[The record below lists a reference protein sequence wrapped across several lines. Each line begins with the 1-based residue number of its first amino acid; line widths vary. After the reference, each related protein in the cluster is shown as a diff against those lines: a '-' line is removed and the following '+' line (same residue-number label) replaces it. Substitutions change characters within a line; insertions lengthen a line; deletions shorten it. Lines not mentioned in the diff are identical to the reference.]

1 MSLRLG
7 MPSGRKAIEERVD
20 GELFDLV
27 TRLTNEIDWYM
38 RERRLTRVDL
48 AHRMGVSPGRI
59 SQILSG
65 GENLTLRTLA
75 GVAAALEARFDI
87 ELKPS
92 QPAAR
97 SKPVAETPADDRVN
111 APAPRVIRNPRRVSA
126 H

>member
-38 RERRLTRVDL
+38 RERKLTRVDL

-75 GVAAALEARFDI
+75 GVAAALDARFDI

-92 QPAAR
+92 QAMAGTQPVTEPPATVKEKA
-97 SKPVAETPADDRVN
+97 S
-111 APAPRVIRNPRRVSA
+111 APRMIRNPRRVSA

>member
-38 RERRLTRVDL
+38 RERKLTRVDL

-75 GVAAALEARFDI
+75 GVAAALDARFDV

-92 QPAAR
+92 QAMAGTQPVTEPPATVKEKA
-97 SKPVAETPADDRVN
+97 S
-111 APAPRVIRNPRRVSA
+111 APRMIRNPRRVSA

>member
-7 MPSGRKAIEERVD
+7 VSSGQKAIEERVD
-20 GELFDLV
+20 GELFSLV

-38 RERRLTRVDL
+38 RERKLTRVDL

-75 GVAAALEARFDI
+75 GVAAALDAHFDV

-92 QPAAR
+92 QA
-97 SKPVAETPADDRVN
+97 VAETQSAGETRADVPAS
-111 APAPRVIRNPRRVSA
+111 ASAPREIRNPRRVSA
-126 H
+126 R

>member
-7 MPSGRKAIEERVD
+7 TPSGRKAIEERAD

-38 RERRLTRVDL
+38 RERKLTRVDL

-75 GVAAALEARFDI
+75 GVAAALDARFDI

-92 QPAAR
+92 PAAAQAQ
-97 SKPVAETPADDRVN
+97 PVTETPADVREDV
-111 APAPRVIRNPRRVSA
+111 PAPREIRTPRRVTA
-126 H
+126 R

>member
-7 MPSGRKAIEERVD
+7 VSSGQKATEERVD
-20 GELFDLV
+20 GELFGLV

-38 RERRLTRVDL
+38 RERKLTRVDL

-75 GVAAALEARFDI
+75 GVATALDAHFDI

-92 QPAAR
+92 QAVTETQQVTQTPAAVQA
-97 SKPVAETPADDRVN
+97 S
-111 APAPRVIRNPRRVSA
+111 APASREIRTPRRVST